1 MLPQAISMA
10 NGKAMTIKKTFS
22 RETIISIEIRAS
34 AQKIWQLLTNAESHL
49 SWNSTIVSVE
59 GKIAAGEKI
68 KLISKLDPKRTFKL
82 TVKEFIQN
90 KKLVW
95 GDAMGNRIY
104 TLEENGNGSTNFTM
118 DEKIGGIMFPLFSKY
133 IPPFDKSFEQFAGDL
148 KKAAENN

>member
-1 MLPQAISMA
+1 MLPHTISMA
-10 NGKAMTIKKTFS
+10 NGKATTIKKTFS

-34 AQKIWQLLTNAESHL
+34 AQKIWQLLTNAEGYL

-68 KLISKLDPKRTFKL
+68 KLISKLDPKRTFRL

-104 TLEENGNGSTNFTM
+104 TLEENGNGSINFMM

>member
-1 MLPQAISMA
+1 MSSQTITTPDGMA
-10 NGKAMTIKKTFS
+10 STIKKTFS
-22 RETIISIEIRAS
+22 RETILSIEINS
-34 AQKIWQLLTNAESHL
+34 SSQKIWQLLTNAAGYL
-49 SWNSTIVSVE
+49 SWNSTLVSLE

-104 TLEENGNGSTNFTM
+104 TLDEKGNDKTIFTM
-118 DEKIGGIMFPLFSKY
+118 NEKIGGIMFPLFSKY